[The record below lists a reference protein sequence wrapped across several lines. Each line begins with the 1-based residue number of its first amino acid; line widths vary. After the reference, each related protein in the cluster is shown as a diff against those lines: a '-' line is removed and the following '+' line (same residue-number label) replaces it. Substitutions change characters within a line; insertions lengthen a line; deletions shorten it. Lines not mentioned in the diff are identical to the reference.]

1 MGVFAD
7 EVRAK
12 VKNVIN
18 EILSKIKTTE
28 TLKAVT
34 DKGVEKLVASA
45 VGATLWDLGTIFF
58 LLLLLEIIDIFTAC
72 IYQSSLLWQKMY
84 DAKIIEKR
92 GNLLNY
98 IKWIWQAHHWR
109 FIDSF
114 ALRDGFCS
122 KTIIYFLLIMT
133 GYIIDSVM
141 MIRHAP
147 QLALTVVCG
156 VLAITEGIS
165 ICENLDSAG
174 IKIAGELR
182 DVFKK
187 RKDGIK

>member
-1 MGVFAD
+1 MKDILNDV
-7 EVRAK
+7 
-12 VKNVIN
+12 
-18 EILSKIKTTE
+18 LSKIKTVD
-28 TLKAVT
+28 TLKSIT
-34 DKGVEKLVASA
+34 DKGIEKLAASA
-45 VGATLWDLGTIFF
+45 IGATLWDLGTIFF

-72 IYQSSLLWQKMY
+72 IYQSSLLWKKMY
-84 DAKIIEKR
+84 DQKIIEKR

-147 QLALTVVCG
+147 QLALTIVCG
-156 VLAITEGIS
+156 VLACTEGIS

-182 DVFKK
+182 DMLKK
-187 RKDGIK
+187 KKEGIK